1 MKNYFAM
8 AAAAC
13 LLSGC
18 AVQRA
23 QQANDAQ
30 TKMVGMSK
38 EQVLAC
44 MGPPANR
51 ATEGATEV
59 WSYNSGNNQT
69 TVSTFGSANTSAS
82 VYGDRNFA
90 SGQAT
95 TTSSGF
101 GVAQSRYCT
110 VNVTLVNGQVSRM
123 PLFTQRQ
130 STSPLGRT
138 HILSLKI
145 GFPRET
151 PLGSCLAYGSRR

>member
-123 PLFTQRQ
+123 NYVGPTGGLLTQGEQ
-130 STSPLGRT
+130 CAFALQN
-138 HILSLKI
+138 
-145 GFPRET
+145 
-151 PLGSCLAYGSRR
+151 CLQ